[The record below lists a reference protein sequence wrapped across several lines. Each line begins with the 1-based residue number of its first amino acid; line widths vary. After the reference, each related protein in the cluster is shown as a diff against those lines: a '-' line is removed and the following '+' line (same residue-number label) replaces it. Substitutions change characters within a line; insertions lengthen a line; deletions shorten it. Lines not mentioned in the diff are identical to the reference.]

1 MNLKQL
7 QAFLVVAQERQITAA
22 AKRLYMAQPPL
33 LYQMKQLEKEL
44 GVKLFTRSSYGIE
57 LTPAGRTFQTYAQQM
72 VKLRQA
78 AGEALDQEKAGRMGT
93 IHLGLISSTGDL
105 VPNQAMQQLTVDYPH
120 ISFAI
125 SEGNTMELVDQLNS
139 GLLDLAVVRTP
150 FNTRGLEER
159 SLYQDEM
166 VALGDHDRFRFPA
179 KEMKIGDYVLIPSN
193 SSHQFTF
200 ARIAGDYEYNPQNKE
215 GLWHS
220 RDIGIIVDYIPSS
233 IFSKSVRYSLGAYR
247 TIFKAKDEE
256 EILTEINK
264 YIARKDL

>member
-1 MNLKQL
+1 MIWCGFVELDKIDLCTVLFRIRENIYPVGWIQ
-7 QAFLVVAQERQITAA
+7 R
-22 AKRLYMAQPPL
+22 RLEEYHDRAL
-33 LYQMKQLEKEL
+33 LKEL
-44 GVKLFTRSSYGIE
+44 VIE
-57 LTPAGRTFQTYAQQM
+57 EKGRVSRTSISNWAGQLYTFCQ
-72 VKLRQA
+72 
-78 AGEALDQEKAGRMGT
+78 
-93 IHLGLISSTGDL
+93 
-105 VPNQAMQQLTVDYPH
+105 
-120 ISFAI
+120 
-125 SEGNTMELVDQLNS
+125 
-139 GLLDLAVVRTP
+139 
-150 FNTRGLEER
+150 
-159 SLYQDEM
+159 
-166 VALGDHDRFRFPA
+166 
-179 KEMKIGDYVLIPSN
+179 EMKIGDYVLIPSN

>member
-1 MNLKQL
+1 MVWVCRAGQKSIYAQYYFESGKIYIPWDGFKEDLKKYHDR
-7 QAFLVVAQERQITAA
+7 A
-22 AKRLYMAQPPL
+22 L
-33 LYQMKQLEKEL
+33 LKEL
-44 GVKLFTRSSYGIE
+44 VIE
-57 LTPAGRTFQTYAQQM
+57 EKGRVSRTSISNWAGQLYTFCQ
-72 VKLRQA
+72 
-78 AGEALDQEKAGRMGT
+78 
-93 IHLGLISSTGDL
+93 
-105 VPNQAMQQLTVDYPH
+105 
-120 ISFAI
+120 
-125 SEGNTMELVDQLNS
+125 
-139 GLLDLAVVRTP
+139 
-150 FNTRGLEER
+150 
-159 SLYQDEM
+159 
-166 VALGDHDRFRFPA
+166 
-179 KEMKIGDYVLIPSN
+179 EMKIGDYVLIPAN